1 MLIGGV
7 MEFALAR
14 QQVIDQALEESR
26 QDYELLAA
34 GLEDVLADTTG
45 PAERS
50 EAIAHQLSH
59 VQRHNGTVYA
69 GLFNADGRLLAS
81 SDSKADRGA
90 FEEAGAEHLSEV
102 LSTGMTTVK
111 TETDRGGTGVT
122 RYEFL
127 VPVST
132 ADGLLVLVV
141 DQEAEV
147 ISRLLREIGPNKL
160 LGLLIAI
167 LVATPLSYVL
177 GGRSLQRRHLRAQQQ
192 ADADPLT
199 GLSGRRPFQPSLE
212 ARLADGKYP
221 VVTLALLDLDGFK
234 QQNDRLG
241 HSHGDRILMGL
252 ASAFVELADHD
263 VPFRLGGDEFAV
275 ILPGSDEDQATAAL
289 ERVRA
294 ALARRFPG
302 ATFSAGIAASEAV
315 EPVSLQELWER
326 SDAAL
331 YEAKRLGRRRTV
343 TFGSMAEGHTVSA
356 EKIDE
361 LTTLM
366 SGDGRPLTV
375 AFQPIWDLHRGV
387 VLAHEALMRLPDGSR
402 INGPQE
408 AFDLAE
414 RLGIAAA
421 LDARARAAVLAS
433 VGSRQ
438 WEGLLFLNVH
448 PDALHSFDLGGLVSD
463 LAAAGLE
470 PEDVVLEVT
479 EQAALHHAEPVRT
492 LRQAQDLG
500 FRLALDDM
508 GRSNAGLHALRLVR
522 FDIIKIDGEVVARLG
537 VDPSSMATVSA
548 AITFI
553 QEAGGWIVAEGIET
567 PGMLSAL
574 LQPRFSAALPRPVVA
589 GQGYL
594 LGRPHEQ
601 PLALEARTGILDQYL
616 KDPAQD
622 NDGLDEVFYRN
633 P

>member
-14 QQVIDQALEESR
+14 QQVIDRALEESR

-90 FEEAGAEHLSEV
+90 WEEAGAEHVSEV

-294 ALARRFPG
+294 GLVRRFPG
-302 ATFSAGIAASEAV
+302 ATFSAGIAASEAA

-356 EKIDE
+356 EKIEE

-387 VLAHEALMRLPDGSR
+387 VLAHEALMRLPEGSR

-479 EQAALHHAEPVRT
+479 EQAALHHAEPIRT

-567 PGMLSAL
+567 NGMLSAL
-574 LQPRFSAALPRPVVA
+574 LQPRFTAALPRPVVA

-594 LGRPHEQ
+594 LGRPNAQ
-601 PLALEARTGILDQYL
+601 PLALEARTGILDRYL

>member
-1 MLIGGV
+1 MLVAGLI
-7 MEFALAR
+7 EFGLAR

-26 QDYELLAA
+26 RDYELLAA
-34 GLEDVLADTTG
+34 GLEDALAEKTG
-45 PAERS
+45 RAERS
-50 EAIAHQLSH
+50 EAMAHQLAH
-59 VQRHNGTVYA
+59 VKRSNGTVYV
-69 GLFNADGRLLAS
+69 GLFDGDGKLLAS
-81 SDSKADRGA
+81 SNSGADGGA
-90 FEEAGAEHLSEV
+90 SEEEDAGRLSEV
-102 LSTGMTTVK
+102 LLTGRTTVK
-111 TETDRGGTGVT
+111 TESEIGGTGVT

-127 VPVST
+127 VPVSSP
-132 ADGLLVLVV
+132 DGLLVLEV
-141 DQEAEV
+141 DQEAGV
-147 ISRLLREIGPNKL
+147 IAGLLRDIGPNKL
-160 LGLLIAI
+160 FGLLTAV

-177 GGRSLQRRHLRAQQQ
+177 GGRSLQRRHLRAQQE

-212 ARLADGKYP
+212 ARLADRKYS
-221 VVTLALLDLDGFK
+221 VVALALLDLDGFK

-241 HSHGDRILMGL
+241 HSHGDRVLMGL
-252 ASAFVELADHD
+252 ADAFDELAADD

-275 ILPGSDEDQATAAL
+275 ILPGSDEDQATEAL

-294 ALARRFPG
+294 ALAPRFPG
-302 ATFSAGIAASEAV
+302 ATFSAGIAVSHAA
-315 EPVSLQELWER
+315 EPVGLQELWER

-343 TFGSMAEGHTVSA
+343 TFASMAEGHIVSA

-361 LTTLM
+361 LTHLV
-366 SGDGRPLTV
+366 SGDTPLRI

-387 VLAHEALMRLPDGSR
+387 VLAHEALMRLPEGSR

-421 LDARARAAVLAS
+421 LDARARSAVLAS

-448 PDALHSFDLGGLVSD
+448 PDALHSFDLGGLVSE
-463 LAAAGLE
+463 LAVAGLE
-470 PEDVVLEVT
+470 PEDIVLEVT

-574 LQPRFSAALPRPVVA
+574 LQPRFSAAMLQPVVA

-594 LGRPHEQ
+594 LGRPDGQ
-601 PLALEARTGILDQYL
+601 PLALDARIGVLDRYL
-616 KDPAQD
+616 RDPAED
-622 NDGLDEVFYRN
+622 PDGLDEAFYRN
-633 P
+633 S

>member
-1 MLIGGV
+1 MLVAGLI
-7 MEFALAR
+7 EFGLAR

-26 QDYELLAA
+26 RDYELLAA
-34 GLEDVLADTTG
+34 GLEDALAEKTG
-45 PAERS
+45 RAERS
-50 EAIAHQLSH
+50 EAMAHQLAH
-59 VQRHNGTVYA
+59 VKRSNGTVYV
-69 GLFNADGRLLAS
+69 GLFDGDGKLLAS
-81 SDSKADRGA
+81 SDSGADGGA
-90 FEEAGAEHLSEV
+90 SEEEDAGRLSEV
-102 LSTGMTTVK
+102 LLTGRTTVK
-111 TETDRGGTGVT
+111 TESEIGGTGVT

-127 VPVST
+127 VPVSSP
-132 ADGLLVLVV
+132 DGLLVLEV
-141 DQEAEV
+141 DQEAGV
-147 ISRLLREIGPNKL
+147 IAGLLRDIGPNKL
-160 LGLLIAI
+160 FGLLTAV

-177 GGRSLQRRHLRAQQQ
+177 GGRSLQRRHLRAQQE

-212 ARLADGKYP
+212 ARLADRKYS
-221 VVTLALLDLDGFK
+221 VVALALLDLDGFK

-241 HSHGDRILMGL
+241 HSHGDRVLMGL
-252 ASAFVELADHD
+252 ADAFDELAADD

-275 ILPGSDEDQATAAL
+275 ILPGSDEDQATEAL

-294 ALARRFPG
+294 ALAPRFPG
-302 ATFSAGIAASEAV
+302 ATFSAGIAVSHAA
-315 EPVSLQELWER
+315 EPVGLQELWER

-343 TFGSMAEGHTVSA
+343 TFASMAEGHIVSA

-361 LTTLM
+361 LTHLV
-366 SGDGRPLTV
+366 SGDTPLRI

-387 VLAHEALMRLPDGSR
+387 VLAHEALMRLPEGSR

-421 LDARARAAVLAS
+421 LDARARSAVLAS

-463 LAAAGLE
+463 LAVAGLE

-574 LQPRFSAALPRPVVA
+574 LQPRFSAMLQPVVA

-594 LGRPHEQ
+594 LGRPDGQ
-601 PLALEARTGILDQYL
+601 PLALDARIGVLDRYL
-616 KDPAQD
+616 RDPAED
-622 NDGLDEVFYRN
+622 PDGLDEAFYRN
-633 P
+633 S